1 MPTSGELEEISS
13 VDDLTVVEDI
23 LADEMNSNCEQETRA
38 TPLKSLL
45 KKPSVV
51 NPDMNSTS
59 SDSETE
65 SEDGKIS
72 PRKVHFCEID
82 QVKLMSQD
90 SLTSMATASF
100 PPTNTDRIVKQDDLE
115 KVNDYIDTKAS
126 GPYIVR
132 KEYIK

>member
-1 MPTSGELEEISS
+1 MPTSGELEEICS

-45 KKPSVV
+45 KRPSVV

-82 QVKLMSQD
+82 
-90 SLTSMATASF
+90 
-100 PPTNTDRIVKQDDLE
+100 
-115 KVNDYIDTKAS
+115 
-126 GPYIVR
+126 
-132 KEYIK
+132 

>member
-13 VDDLTVVEDI
+13 VEDLTVVEDI
-23 LADEMNSNCEQETRA
+23 LADEMNLNCEQETRA

-90 SLTSMATASF
+90 SLASMATLSF
-100 PPTNTDRIVKQDDLE
+100 PPARVVTKVMEAKQDDLE
-115 KVNDYIDTKAS
+115 ITVDYIDTKPT
-126 GPYIVR
+126 GPCIVR
-132 KEYIK
+132 KE